1 MSQIKVNSII
11 PVAGVATGQ
20 GGGVIQTI
28 RTVKTDV
35 FTSTA
40 VTIANGGTDGLGA
53 YNQATAVTNF
63 TVSITP
69 INANNIL
76 MLDISIGNAGTAS
89 ASTIYGF
96 VTKGGNAATNFFG
109 DKTGTNSNRASFART
124 YIDNSYAGQ
133 MSFRGSE
140 VAGTTSQIT
149 YGLKVVASANLVLGS
164 TGAHLTGNNAADGL
178 AFIATAPLIY
188 TVTEVSA

>member
-1 MSQIKVNSII
+1 MSQLKVNSII
-11 PVAGVATGQ
+11 PVGGVASGQ

-35 FTSTA
+35 FTASAIT
-40 VTIANGGTDGLGA
+40 VPNGGTDGLA
-53 YNQATAVTNF
+53 LYNLATAVTNF

-69 INANNIL
+69 ISSTNIL
-76 MLDISIGNAGTAS
+76 MLDISIGNAGLAS
-89 ASTIYGF
+89 ANTLYAF

-133 MSFRGSE
+133 MSFRGAE

-149 YGLKVVASANLVLGS
+149 YGLKVASGVNLVLGS
-164 TGAHLTGNNAADGL
+164 TGSHLTGNNAADGL

-188 TVTEVSA
+188 TVREVSA